1 MLIMRAARIIT
12 NLFVV
17 WVIVAAAAAFVWPAG
32 FAWFRPYI
40 IPALGVVMFGMGIT
54 LTPADFKR
62 VVDRPYAVL
71 VGTTAQF
78 LFMPAIG
85 ALLAKLFNLPAPLAA
100 GLVLVG
106 ACPGGTA
113 SNVITFL
120 AKADVALAVT
130 LTAVTTVLGT
140 LATPYLTLVYAG
152 QYVEVQAVEMLWSV
166 AKIVLLP
173 IMVGLAVRRWFGA
186 KLGQVMVLMP
196 VVSVMSI
203 ALIVACIV
211 GSSHDKLVAAG
222 PVTFLAVI
230 LHNGL
235 GMLAGYWF
243 ARLLRLDRVQARTI
257 AIEVSV
263 QDSGLG
269 IALARKHFADVLV
282 ALPSAIFSVWQNLA
296 GPAVASYWSRN
307 APKTDA

>member
-1 MLIMRAARIIT
+1 M
-12 NLFVV
+12 
-17 WVIVAAAAAFVWPAG
+17 
-32 FAWFRPYI
+32 
-40 IPALGVVMFGMGIT
+40 
-54 LTPADFKR
+54 
-62 VVDRPYAVL
+62 
-71 VGTTAQF
+71 
-78 LFMPAIG
+78 
-85 ALLAKLFNLPAPLAA
+85 
-100 GLVLVG
+100 
-106 ACPGGTA
+106 A

-173 IMVGLAVRRWFGA
+173 VLVGLAVRRWFGA

-196 VVSVMSI
+196 VVSVMFI

-211 GSSHDKLVAAG
+211 GSSHDKLVTAG

-235 GMLAGYWF
+235 GMLAGYWY
-243 ARLLRLDRVQARTI
+243 AQLLRLDKVQARTI

-269 IALARKHFADVLV
+269 IALARKH
-282 ALPSAIFSVWQNLA
+282 
-296 GPAVASYWSRN
+296 
-307 APKTDA
+307 